1 MQQSCEEIK
10 HIFLMLK
17 TIDRQVTQN
26 FEKRTGISLTRYEM
40 LHTLLTKGQLSQ
52 IELQQSLKI
61 DQAAITRHL
70 KILEEKSFVIRTR
83 NKQNNR
89 EVIVQITDNGKG
101 ELEHCDLDRKQFFD
115 ELFNKFTD
123 QDIQQFQLFVRR
135 LLDNTEK
142 HFI

>member
-17 TIDRQVTQN
+17 NIDRQVTQN

-52 IELQQSLKI
+52 IELQQFLKI

-89 EVIVQITDNGKG
+89 EVIVQITDTGKSVLG
-101 ELEHCDLDRKQFFD
+101 DCDLDRKQFFD
-115 ELFNKFTD
+115 EMFNNFTD
-123 QDIQQFQLFVRR
+123 QDIKHLQLLVRK
-135 LLDNTEK
+135 LKDNTELK
-142 HFI
+142 FI